1 MFRTLLRTVLY
12 VASVG
17 LALHLVLPQIPGI
30 ERSLVLVSRSSTPL
44 LVAAFLAFFG
54 SQVCYAW
61 LLSRSTAAASGLA
74 LASARR
80 RRRRGLG
87 PWFMLRLTITEHG
100 AARVLPGGG
109 SAAAAVTYSALR
121 SRGLGTARV
130 AVAVATISVLVYGT
144 LAAIFLASL
153 IYLVLDRE
161 LNRAA
166 TAASLLALL
175 ATSCFLLL
183 CYLAYR
189 RPAAARRFLTGL
201 LYGAG
206 RLFFRRRPRARTE
219 VRAARIVLRLQGE
232 MRALREQLLYHP
244 LAALRLFALALGYW
258 FLDALCLFVIFV
270 ALGVPTGGVEL
281 FVAYGVAMTFGS
293 LPLTPGGLGVF
304 EATMLGVLALLG
316 IGYEAAIPVLGY
328 RLFNFW
334 LPIPLAAILY
344 PTLQMG
350 SARYAREPEREDEQ
364 RGDKAPREKKK
375 S

>member
-1 MFRTLLRTVLY
+1 MFGTLLRTVLY

-17 LALHLVLPQIPGI
+17 LALYLILPQLPGI
-30 ERSLVLVSRSSTPL
+30 ERSVVLVSRSSVPL
-44 LVAAFLAFFG
+44 LVAAFLVFFG
-54 SQVCYAW
+54 SQMCYAL
-61 LLSRSTAAASGLA
+61 LLSRSTAAATGLA
-74 LASARR
+74 LASSRR
-80 RRRRGLG
+80 RGRRGLG
-87 PWFMLRLTITEHG
+87 LWFMLRLTVAEHG

-121 SRGLGTARV
+121 SRGLAPARV

-153 IYLVLDRE
+153 LYLVLDRE

-166 TAASLLALL
+166 TAASLLALVV
-175 ATSCFLLL
+175 TSCFLLT

-189 RPAAARRFLTGL
+189 RPAQTRRLLAGL
-201 LYGAG
+201 LYAIG
-206 RLFFRRRPRARTE
+206 RLVFRRRSRARTE
-219 VRAARIVLRLQGE
+219 MRAARIVLLLQGE
-232 MRALREQLLYHP
+232 ALALRDQLLYHP

-258 FLDALCLFVIFV
+258 VLDALCLFVIFV

-304 EATMLGVLALLG
+304 EATMLGALALLG
-316 IGYEAAIPVLGY
+316 FGYEAAIPVLGY

-344 PTLQMG
+344 PTLHVG
-350 SARYAREPEREDEQ
+350 SAKYTREPERKDE
-364 RGDKAPREKKK
+364 REDKAPPKKKK